1 MEKLTYPLPIPD
13 LASGH
18 LLQMSLEKFTIDSD
32 FEMSQTVRMTFWTN
46 VEGQFGIP
54 LSDSISLD
62 PNLSE
67 EQKARLLKQYQPFFR
82 TASTRGIKVDPK
94 TQLPVSPDENGQY
107 PEGSIDERM
116 LWMSVMAKDVPGEL
130 VSAKVFAMLTQS
142 MANMVQRK
150 RI

>member
-1 MEKLTYPLPIPD
+1 MEKLTYPAPIPD

-18 LLQMSLEKFTIDSD
+18 LLQMSLEKFSIDAD
-32 FEMSQTVRMTFWTN
+32 FEMTQTVRMTFWTN
-46 VEGQFGIP
+46 DNGAFGIP

-67 EQKARLLKQYQPFFR
+67 EQRARLLKQYQPFFR
-82 TASTRGIKVDPK
+82 TASTRSVKVDPL
-94 TQLPVSPDENGQY
+94 TQLPVFPDENGLY

-116 LWMSVMAKDVPGEL
+116 LWMSVLAANVPGDL
-130 VSAKVFAMLTQS
+130 VADKVFAMLTQS
-142 MANMVQRK
+142 MGNMIERK